1 MITNLQMSKKENTF
15 ELLFFKVSNDSEI
28 IPPEAI
34 ETTSAGP
41 AATAPETSN
50 PINPTTAAE
59 AVTAAVTVN
68 VTAGTAVTDL
78 NEELMRSFIPKM
90 TTDEM
95 NSTTAKPAT
104 TGSGEWNDSNDN
116 DNNNDDLTTTTT
128 TNNNNNNNNNI
139 LIWKRQL
146 VKLFC

>member
-1 MITNLQMSKKENTF
+1 MSCY
-15 ELLFFKVSNDSEI
+15 FFKVSNDSEI

-50 PINPTTAAE
+50 PINPTTAAD
-59 AVTAAVTVN
+59 AMTAAVTVN
-68 VTAGTAVTDL
+68 VTAAPAVTDL

-104 TGSGEWNDSNDN
+104 TGSGE
-116 DNNNDDLTTTTT
+116 
-128 TNNNNNNNNNI
+128 
-139 LIWKRQL
+139 
-146 VKLFC
+146 